1 MKNYKLIVT
10 DMDGTVL
17 GKDHKIT
24 KANKMALMQ
33 AEKMGI
39 KVVFAT
45 GRFHDSAKEHVDF
58 LEDTMP
64 IISSNGAIIKHPKT
78 NKVYYSN
85 FIDKNTSLEIANIME
100 KYNLSYQVYT
110 DDKILQTYQTEEEMI
125 FMKDFIAKNFSDNTE
140 IIFKQDIKEDI
151 KNSNVL
157 KFNILE
163 MENQSLLDNVRDD
176 LKFIDNIEVTSS
188 WKDNLEIMNEG
199 SNKGNAIEF
208 LANLLGIDKEYIMAF
223 GDNYNDISMIEF
235 AGTGVAMGNAEEKV
249 KSIAN
254 YITDKNENSGVAKAI
269 NNLIFKKVL
278 SI

>member
-24 KANKMALMQ
+24 KTNKMALMQ

-85 FIDKNTSLEIANIME
+85 FIDKNTS
-100 KYNLSYQVYT
+100 
-110 DDKILQTYQTEEEMI
+110 
-125 FMKDFIAKNFSDNTE
+125 
-140 IIFKQDIKEDI
+140 
-151 KNSNVL
+151 
-157 KFNILE
+157 
-163 MENQSLLDNVRDD
+163 
-176 LKFIDNIEVTSS
+176 
-188 WKDNLEIMNEG
+188 
-199 SNKGNAIEF
+199 
-208 LANLLGIDKEYIMAF
+208 
-223 GDNYNDISMIEF
+223 
-235 AGTGVAMGNAEEKV
+235 
-249 KSIAN
+249 
-254 YITDKNENSGVAKAI
+254 
-269 NNLIFKKVL
+269 
-278 SI
+278 